1 MHADGGFHIAVFEA
15 VVLRLLHT
23 LFRLGAVTLFKSG
36 DGGGEI
42 VIQRLIGHRPAGV
55 NAVKRRMRAMRYQLV
70 TAFQDRHDLLH
81 LVAQRLQ
88 ALLYFLLRRA
98 VANQAADIAKFR
110 FHFRAFLRGNID
122 ADRAFQI
129 FKDLKI
135 RHLHLLL
142 RLIGLAL
149 LVELVG
155 GIQPLRDVV
164 GKGAKILRGE
174 WQHTKKQQTGD
185 ETAAGGHDGIF
196 SRKIESVIMAIHH
209 TRCKPACGKTRFRTA
224 IRLISKYF

>member
-164 GKGAKILRGE
+164 GKGAEILRGE
-174 WQHTKKQQTGD
+174 RQRAEEQQTG
-185 ETAAGGHDGIF
+185 EKTAAGGNHG
-196 SRKIESVIMAIHH
+196 
-209 TRCKPACGKTRFRTA
+209 
-224 IRLISKYF
+224 